1 MDAPRIETRISL
13 VLYGGVSLAVYMSG
27 ACKELLSVVRAG
39 SDRVADDELTPVE
52 REYRRLCQSGGED
65 CQPRRVVVDVLSGS
79 SAGGLNALFL
89 AKALAH
95 GGNLDGLRDVWHTE
109 AGLLDLMAGNDP
121 AVPRSNE
128 PPKALLDGRR
138 FHRILFDALVD
149 LSEQA
154 ANLDD
159 GSGRGRLVDDVD
171 CYVTTTDLRGVAETV
186 RLDTEGTMEIQE
198 LRRRAV
204 FHFSDRKPSQTRDR
218 ETQLDGSHDA
228 VLAFA
233 GRATSAHPAALYPAN
248 WHEVEAGRDR
258 KSNRDH
264 ELRRFLS
271 PRLHP
276 EEGYLNLE
284 DRWYTDGGTMDN
296 KPFKYAMAPVRT
308 RRAEIPVDRKV
319 LFVEPDPVAELDSWQ
334 ETAEPGLWSYT
345 AGTYG
350 LARAEDIREDV
361 AALAAN
367 NDAIARLNS
376 ALDGLFTRS
385 DDEIRAALV
394 QRLGPA
400 FPGGDALTDRE
411 LATAVLDNGYRRFAP
426 GSESRTGV
434 VGTWVNQPREA
445 FAAARGWGAV
455 AQEDYRWR
463 TVVSLL
469 VQTALSVGETPADT
483 ALVARLAVPVQT
495 RIEQW
500 IENRNGPVSN
510 IQRVGLALLDVDYRL
525 RRFTLIEHLLS
536 KIQRSVVDKASPAP
550 ADVEFFEQCVR
561 LRRTINNLYFDLSDY
576 VERQRSL
583 DLVGGHRR
591 LSDEELLSYIESEE
605 FDRRIEETVE
615 ELSYPLARSSD
626 DGREA
631 ILAADLDDRLL
642 LRAADAW
649 VNYGDY
655 DQLILPLEEI
665 ANSKFEAVD
674 AVRVSP
680 LDARLLVDECDPGLK
695 RRKLGGNA
703 LAHFGGFL
711 DADWRLNDITWGR
724 FDTAEVVVS
733 RVLHGS
739 ADDVRR
745 VHRAMLL
752 ELAAEAATPAPGDP
766 AAANGGPSGHG
777 SADTPLD
784 ALLAVNGNSSDRLHH
799 RAETALADLRSGR
812 GSADAVA
819 DAFIALFTGVP
830 AGDAAGAAVDGAAGS
845 LGRGDAI
852 VAGGPSVGDGSDGG
866 VRPWTVDLSADPAR
880 QKAKKLALNQGAVLA
895 GKALAFSE
903 RPQKP
908 SRVVI
913 GWLLSGS
920 LRLTLPRTG
929 REKIVRHGLPVF
941 LVAVALSV
949 LYFAVTRDAVAAA
962 LGLAGLALVGA
973 SVYARARAF
982 GTLSAPWLWKYLG
995 RATGLASILA
1005 LVALIAMGPA
1015 AGGLSLIGLSLLVI
1029 AAAMWWSFGTLE
1041 SLIQRAG
1048 HPRPTT
1054 AGDHR
1059 AAEAAIG
1066 PAPSAPPSRPTDRSD
1081 PEPEQRSGARP
1092 QRTPTPAGHS

>member
-1 MDAPRIETRISL
+1 MEPPRIETRISL

-52 REYRRLCQSGGED
+52 REYRRLCQSGGAD
-65 CQPRRVVVDVLSGS
+65 GQPRRVVVDVLSGS

-95 GGNLDGLRDVWHTE
+95 GGNLDGLRKVWYAE
-109 AGLLDLMAGNDP
+109 ADLLDLMAGNDP
-121 AVPRSNE
+121 AEPRSTE
-128 PPKALLDGRR
+128 PPKALLDGRK
-138 FHRILFDALVD
+138 FHRILFDALVE

-154 ANLDD
+154 ERID
-159 GSGRGRLVDDVD
+159 GESEEGRLVDDVD

-204 FHFSDRKPSQTRDR
+204 FHFSDRKPSQIRDR

-248 WHEVEAGRDR
+248 WHEVEAGRER
-258 KSNRDH
+258 RSNRDH
-264 ELRRFLS
+264 DLKRFLS

-296 KPFKYAMAPVRT
+296 KPFKYAMAPVRN

-319 LFVEPDPVAELDSWQ
+319 LFVEPDPVAELDNWQ
-334 ETAEPGLWSYT
+334 ETVPPNLWSYT

-361 AALAAN
+361 AELAAN

-376 ALDGLFTRS
+376 ALDGLFRRS
-385 DDEIRAALV
+385 DEEIRAALLD
-394 QRLGPA
+394 RLDPT
-400 FPGGDALTDRE
+400 FPGRDTLSDRA

-434 VGTWVNQPREA
+434 VGTWVNQTREA

-469 VQTALSVGETPADT
+469 VQTALTVGETPADT
-483 ALVARLAVPVQT
+483 ALVARLAGPVQT

-500 IENRNGPVSN
+500 IEKRNGPVSN

-536 KIQRSVVDKASPAP
+536 KIQRSVIAEASPSAT
-550 ADVEFFEQCVR
+550 DCRFFEQCVR
-561 LRRTINNLYFDLSDY
+561 LRRAVNNLYFDLSDY

-583 DLVGGHRR
+583 DLVGGRHR
-591 LSDEELLSYIESEE
+591 LTDEELLSYIESDE

-631 ILAADLDDRLL
+631 ILGAVLDDRLL

-655 DQLILPLEEI
+655 DQLILPLGEI
-665 ANSKFEAVD
+665 ANSKFETVD

-680 LDARLLVDECDPGLK
+680 LDAKLLVDECDPGSE

-733 RVLHGS
+733 RILHGS
-739 ADDVRR
+739 AEDVRR

-752 ELAAEAATPAPGDP
+752 ELADEAPGS
-766 AAANGGPSGHG
+766 AVSGDAG
-777 SADTPLD
+777 RDAPLD
-784 ALLAVNGNSSDRLHH
+784 ALLAVNGNRNDPLHH
-799 RAETALADLRSGR
+799 RAETALAELRAGR
-812 GSADAVA
+812 GSADDVA

-830 AGDAAGAAVDGAAGS
+830 VGEGVAVGEG
-845 LGRGDAI
+845 
-852 VAGGPSVGDGSDGG
+852 VPAGGT
-866 VRPWTVDLSADPAR
+866 RPWTVDLSGTPAR
-880 QKAKKLALNQGAVLA
+880 LGAKKVALNQGAVLV

-929 REKIVRHGLPVF
+929 REKIVRHGLPVL
-941 LVAVALSV
+941 LVAAAFSV
-949 LYFAVTRDAVAAA
+949 LYFAITRDLPAAS
-962 LGLAGLALVGA
+962 LGLVGLASVGA
-973 SVYARARAF
+973 SIYARARAF
-982 GTLSAPWLWKYLG
+982 GTLRMPQLWKYIG

-1005 LVALIAMGPA
+1005 LVGLIALGPA
-1015 AGGLSLIGLSLLVI
+1015 AGGLSLIGLSLLVT
-1029 AAAMWWSFGTLE
+1029 AAGMWWSFGTLE

-1048 HPRPTT
+1048 HPRPT
-1054 AGDHR
+1054 AVVPDH
-1059 AAEAAIG
+1059 
-1066 PAPSAPPSRPTDRSD
+1066 PSAPRSAGPPRAGPAD
-1081 PEPEQRSGARP
+1081 PLEPETDESTAGRRR
-1092 QRTPTPAGHS
+1092 RTPTSAGRT